1 MKSMNSWFHIVSIYR
16 HNITRTILYYG
27 LTLLYVCV
35 HYVRWWNPRIDPVGS
50 NGVFCKK
57 KQPPKA
63 ILLHFLSP
71 YEITLALLHDCMFVY
86 VRLKSQVVV
95 NYGQKISVNFNI
107 CFLVKVK
114 RYLKCYNKSYFVKIF
129 EPYYL
134 SKINIMRYQKTS
146 IKM

>member
-1 MKSMNSWFHIVSIYR
+1 MSLYKSIAISLIIFISLWYICCILYR
-16 HNITRTILYYG
+16 HGTFGTPTI
-27 LTLLYVCV
+27 
-35 HYVRWWNPRIDPVGS
+35 NPVGS
-50 NGVFCKK
+50 IWCFCKK
-57 KQPPKA
+57 KLPPKA

-114 RYLKCYNKSYFVKIF
+114 RYLKCYNKRYFVKIF

-134 SKINIMRYQKTS
+134 SKINIMRYQKS
-146 IKM
+146 FIKM